1 MSKEKI
7 GLFFGTFD
15 PIHNGHLK
23 IAKYITEEKLADK
36 VWLVVTPENPI
47 KVGSKISSFNH
58 RFNMAKIATE
68 NYDNIIPSDLEV
80 NLKKPNYTIDT
91 LEYISNKLKD
101 IEFSLIIGEDNYKI
115 FDTWKDYKKI
125 INKYKIFIY
134 PRKGTLNENLHIIN
148 ENTMYIGGPRI
159 DLSSTNIRKIVSN
172 NSDPK
177 DLISNKVMEYINSNK
192 LYQWKKPNWNLE

>member
-125 INKYKIFIY
+125 INKYEIFIY

-192 LYQWKKPNWNLE
+192 LYQ

>member
-15 PIHNGHLK
+15 PIHNGHLR

-58 RFNMAKIATE
+58 RFNMTKIATE
-68 NYDNIIPSDLEV
+68 KYDNIIPSDLEV

-159 DLSSTNIRKIVSN
+159 DLSSTNIRKIVSKK
-172 NSDPK
+172 SDPK
-177 DLISNKVMEYINSNK
+177 DLISSKVMEYINSNK
-192 LYQWKKPNWNLE
+192 LYQ

>member
-159 DLSSTNIRKIVSN
+159 DLSSTNIRKIVSK

-177 DLISNKVMEYINSNK
+177 DLISSKVMEYINSNK
-192 LYQWKKPNWNLE
+192 LYQ

>member
-15 PIHNGHLK
+15 PIHNGHLR

-47 KVGSKISSFNH
+47 KAGSKISSFNH

-159 DLSSTNIRKIVSN
+159 DLRSTNIRKIVSN

-192 LYQWKKPNWNLE
+192 LYQ

>member
-15 PIHNGHLK
+15 PIHNGHLR

-68 NYDNIIPSDLEV
+68 KYDNIIPSDLEV

-159 DLSSTNIRKIVSN
+159 DLSSTNIRKIVSKK
-172 NSDPK
+172 SDPK
-177 DLISNKVMEYINSNK
+177 YLISSKVMEYINSNK
-192 LYQWKKPNWNLE
+192 LYQ

>member
-1 MSKEKI
+1 MIKEKI

-15 PIHNGHLK
+15 PIHNGHLR

-192 LYQWKKPNWNLE
+192 LYQ

>member
-1 MSKEKI
+1 MGKEKI

-15 PIHNGHLK
+15 PIHNGHLR
-23 IAKYITEEKLADK
+23 IAKYITEEKLAHK

-47 KVGSKISSFNH
+47 KLRNKISSFNH

-68 NYDNIIPSDLEV
+68 KYDNIMPSDLEV

-115 FDTWKDYKKI
+115 FDTWKDYEKI
-125 INKYKIFIY
+125 LSNYKIFIY
-134 PRKGTLNENLHIIN
+134 PRKGTLKENPYIIN
-148 ENTMYIGGPRI
+148 ENAMYIGGPRI
-159 DLSSTNIRKIVSN
+159 DLSSTNIRNIVSKN
-172 NSDPK
+172 LDPK
-177 DLISNKVMEYINSNK
+177 DLISAKVMEYINSNK
-192 LYQWKKPNWNLE
+192 LYQ

>member
-15 PIHNGHLK
+15 PIHNGHLR

-47 KVGSKISSFNH
+47 KAGSKISSFNH

-68 NYDNIIPSDLEV
+68 NYDNIIPSDFEV

-125 INKYKIFIY
+125 IDKYKIFIY

-192 LYQWKKPNWNLE
+192 LYQ

>member
-15 PIHNGHLK
+15 PIHNGHLR

-47 KVGSKISSFNH
+47 KAGSKISSFNH

-115 FDTWKDYKKI
+115 FNTWKDYKKI

-159 DLSSTNIRKIVSN
+159 DLSSTNIRKIVSKK
-172 NSDPK
+172 SDPK
-177 DLISNKVMEYINSNK
+177 DLISNKVLEYINSNK
-192 LYQWKKPNWNLE
+192 LYQ

>member
-15 PIHNGHLK
+15 PIHNGHLR

-47 KVGSKISSFNH
+47 KAGSKISIFNH

-125 INKYKIFIY
+125 ISKYKIFIY
-134 PRKGTLNENLHIIN
+134 PRKGTLKENLHIIN

-159 DLSSTNIRKIVSN
+159 DLSSTNIRKIVSK

-192 LYQWKKPNWNLE
+192 LYQ

>member
-15 PIHNGHLK
+15 PIHNGHLR
-23 IAKYITEEKLADK
+23 IAKYFTEEKLADK

-47 KVGSKISSFNH
+47 KDGSKISSFNH
-58 RFNMAKIATE
+58 RFKMAKIATE
-68 NYDNIIPSDLEV
+68 KYDNIIPSDLEV

-148 ENTMYIGGPRI
+148 QNTMYIGGPRI

-192 LYQWKKPNWNLE
+192 LYQ

>member
-148 ENTMYIGGPRI
+148 ENTMYIEGPRI

-192 LYQWKKPNWNLE
+192 LYQ

>member
-15 PIHNGHLK
+15 PIHNGHLR
-23 IAKYITEEKLADK
+23 IAKYITEEILADK

-47 KVGSKISSFNH
+47 KAGSKISSFNH

-177 DLISNKVMEYINSNK
+177 DLISNKVMEYILS
-192 LYQWKKPNWNLE
+192 LIHI

>member
-1 MSKEKI
+1 MQKI

-15 PIHNGHLK
+15 PIHNGHLR

-47 KVGSKISSFNH
+47 KAGSKISSFNH

-68 NYDNIIPSDLEV
+68 NYDNIILSDLEV
-80 NLKKPNYTIDT
+80 NLKKPNYTIYT

-192 LYQWKKPNWNLE
+192 LYQ

>member
-15 PIHNGHLK
+15 PIHNGHLR

-159 DLSSTNIRKIVSN
+159 DLSSTNIRKIVSKK
-172 NSDPK
+172 SDPK

-192 LYQWKKPNWNLE
+192 LYQ

>member
-15 PIHNGHLK
+15 PIHNGHLR

-91 LEYISNKLKD
+91 LEYISNKLKH

-115 FDTWKDYKKI
+115 FNTWKDYKKI

-159 DLSSTNIRKIVSN
+159 DLSSTNIRNIVSKK
-172 NSDPK
+172 SDPK
-177 DLISNKVMEYINSNK
+177 DLISTKVMEYINSNK
-192 LYQWKKPNWNLE
+192 LYQ

>member
-15 PIHNGHLK
+15 PIHNGHLR

-68 NYDNIIPSDLEV
+68 KYDNIIPSDLEV

-159 DLSSTNIRKIVSN
+159 DLSSTNIRKIVSK

-192 LYQWKKPNWNLE
+192 LYQ

>member
-15 PIHNGHLK
+15 PIHNGHLR

-47 KVGSKISSFNH
+47 KAGSKISSFNH

-148 ENTMYIGGPRI
+148 ENTMYIGGPKI
-159 DLSSTNIRKIVSN
+159 DLSSTNIRKIVSKK
-172 NSDPK
+172 SDPK

-192 LYQWKKPNWNLE
+192 LYQ

>member
-58 RFNMAKIATE
+58 RFNMTKIATE
-68 NYDNIIPSDLEV
+68 KYDNIIPSDLEF

-192 LYQWKKPNWNLE
+192 LYQ

>member
-15 PIHNGHLK
+15 PIHNGHLR

-91 LEYISNKLKD
+91 LEYISSKLKN

-192 LYQWKKPNWNLE
+192 LYQ

>member
-15 PIHNGHLK
+15 PIHNGHLR
-23 IAKYITEEKLADK
+23 IAKYITEEKLTDK

-47 KVGSKISSFNH
+47 KQGNKISSFNH

-192 LYQWKKPNWNLE
+192 LYQ

>member
-15 PIHNGHLK
+15 PIHNGHLR

-125 INKYKIFIY
+125 ISKYKILIY
-134 PRKGTLNENLHIIN
+134 PRKGTLKENLHIIN
-148 ENTMYIGGPRI
+148 ENTMYIEGPRI
-159 DLSSTNIRKIVSN
+159 DLSSTNIRKIVSK

-192 LYQWKKPNWNLE
+192 LYQ

>member
-15 PIHNGHLK
+15 PIHNGHLR
-23 IAKYITEEKLADK
+23 IAKYITEKKLAHK

-47 KVGSKISSFNH
+47 KIRSKISSFNH

-68 NYDNIIPSDLEV
+68 KYDNIMPSDLEV

-192 LYQWKKPNWNLE
+192 LYQ

>member
-15 PIHNGHLK
+15 PIHNGHLR

-47 KVGSKISSFNH
+47 KAGSKISSFNH

-91 LEYISNKLKD
+91 LEYISNKLKG

-159 DLSSTNIRKIVSN
+159 DLSSTNIRKIVSKK
-172 NSDPK
+172 SDPK
-177 DLISNKVMEYINSNK
+177 DLISSKVMEYINSNK
-192 LYQWKKPNWNLE
+192 LYQ

>member
-15 PIHNGHLK
+15 PIHNGHLR

-47 KVGSKISSFNH
+47 KAGSKISSFNH

-91 LEYISNKLKD
+91 LEYISNNLKD

-134 PRKGTLNENLHIIN
+134 PRKGTLKENPYIIN
-148 ENTMYIGGPRI
+148 KNAMYIGGPRI
-159 DLSSTNIRKIVSN
+159 DLSSTNIRKIVSKK
-172 NSDPK
+172 SDPK
-177 DLISNKVMEYINSNK
+177 DLISNKVLEYINSNK
-192 LYQWKKPNWNLE
+192 LYQ

>member
-15 PIHNGHLK
+15 PIHNGHLR

-47 KVGSKISSFNH
+47 KVGNKISSFNH
-58 RFNMAKIATE
+58 RFNMTKIATE
-68 NYDNIIPSDLEV
+68 KYDNIIPSDLEV

-125 INKYKIFIY
+125 ISKYKILIY
-134 PRKGTLNENLHIIN
+134 PRKGTLKENLHIIN
-148 ENTMYIGGPRI
+148 KNTMYIGGPRI
-159 DLSSTNIRKIVSN
+159 DLSSTNIRNIVSKK
-172 NSDPK
+172 SDPK
-177 DLISNKVMEYINSNK
+177 DLISTKVMEYINSNK
-192 LYQWKKPNWNLE
+192 LYQ